1 MMDGFIEA
9 CKAVDKKKNG
19 KKGGRLVRKKRPFLN
34 RLHVGFT
41 QTRLLCQDKL
51 GTKSSQ
57 EQKCRQKGCFVFAG
71 RHVETPR
78 IYGNAQVIL
87 PIQICG
93 GSRAA
98 SAGGDLRPA
107 APDDQLQ
114 VRWLTKRL
122 LMLYRACLGSQCAP
136 FLRSVILS
144 CPFCCSSSSLLFRAC
159 FNVRKTKIPARLK
172 VLD

>member
-19 KKGGRLVRKKRPFLN
+19 KKGGRLVRMTPFLEPFARRIYPN
-34 RLHVGFT
+34 KIGLPGQARDKVITGAKM
-41 QTRLLCQDKL
+41 QTKRLLC
-51 GTKSSQ
+51 
-57 EQKCRQKGCFVFAG
+57 FAG
-71 RHVETPR
+71 WHVETPR
-78 IYGNAQVIL
+78 IYGNTQVVF

-98 SAGGDLRPA
+98 PTGGDLRPA

-114 VRWLTKRL
+114 VRWRTKRL
-122 LMLYRACLGSQCAP
+122 LLYRACLGSQCAP